1 MSTKRN
7 SAPTAA
13 FGSIGTGGASLR
25 FQEREHRRANATD
38 FGNGVKT
45 TAGQVDSPRE
55 DCDYRLRLP
64 LLLRGG
70 IRREDDRRRA
80 AEAHENQASTVDP
93 YNWWVAAE
101 HTGDASATG
110 RF

>member
-1 MSTKRN
+1 MLPKTN

-13 FGSIGTGGASLR
+13 SGSIDTGGASPR
-25 FQEREHRRANATD
+25 SQGREHRRANATV
-38 FGNGVKT
+38 FGSGVKT
-45 TAGQVDSPRE
+45 TVDQVDSPRE

>member
-1 MSTKRN
+1 MLMK
-7 SAPTAA
+7 AILVPTVAS
-13 FGSIGTGGASLR
+13 GSIGTGGASPR
-25 FQEREHRRANATD
+25 SQGRVRRRVSATVS
-38 FGNGVKT
+38 GNGVKT

-80 AEAHENQASTVDP
+80 VEAHETQASTVDP